1 MSQITQLLNYQ
12 KKDSELLA
20 LEEELANSDERK
32 KYLQTQNFL
41 KKASE
46 KLDQLEGK
54 SQELASLFERLTGK
68 YEEIAETLKDYEHI
82 DELVAGGA
90 DISFYQRSAQQLT
103 DSLKSLKGEVN
114 NLISV
119 AKETQDEYL
128 ALKKKV
134 LAAQKQYPEL
144 KNAYQEY
151 KKTRQEAAAKVSA
164 ELENIAKD
172 IDEGVLKKYKAKRAE
187 RIFPILCEI
196 KSDRCSKCGM
206 ELSLADKETVSE
218 GRVVECENCH
228 RFLYKV

>member
-1 MSQITQLLNYQ
+1 MASFIIEGGHPLRGDITPQGAKN
-12 KKDSELLA
+12 EA
-20 LEEELANSDERK
+20 LEVIC
-32 KYLQTQNFL
+32 
-41 KKASE
+41 
-46 KLDQLEGK
+46 
-54 SQELASLFERLTGK
+54 ASLLT
-68 YEEIAETLKDYEHI
+68 A
-82 DELVAGGA
+82 DEVVIRNIP
-90 DISFYQRSAQQLT
+90 DIR
-103 DSLKSLKGEVN
+103 EVN

-134 LAAQKQYPEL
+134 LAAQKQYPDL

>member
-1 MSQITQLLNYQ
+1 MNYQ

-68 YEEIAETLKDYEHI
+68 YEEIVETLKDYEHI

-134 LAAQKQYPEL
+134 LAAQKQYPDL

>member
-68 YEEIAETLKDYEHI
+68 YEEIAETLMDYEHI

-134 LAAQKQYPEL
+134 LAAQKQYPDL

>member
-1 MSQITQLLNYQ
+1 MNYQ

-68 YEEIAETLKDYEHI
+68 YGEIAETLKDYEHI

-128 ALKKKV
+128 ALNKKV
-134 LAAQKQYPEL
+134 LAAQKQYPDL